1 MKIESIKLHNWRNI
15 SACNLD
21 ISSKVVVLY
30 GENGAGKTN
39 LLESIYVLS
48 SLRSFRDHAKNNLI
62 KKGEDR
68 ALIEAKVKSSMGTRN
83 MLWSYSSRARHLSI
97 DNVPQKKISVWF
109 SLIRS
114 ILFAPEHINIVRG
127 GPEYRR
133 NFIDRARF
141 IANPSYLSVIQKYLF
156 YIDQK
161 KALLRSKNIDK
172 VVLEILNQN
181 IVEYGIK
188 VILQRKAMLESLQEP
203 FQTMHKNMTEGKEIT
218 TLRFKGLGEVDN
230 EKLRNHFE
238 EKLKKMQDEEIRQMK
253 LLVGPHRDDIEILIN
268 GFPSKKFASQGQ
280 ARTIVLALKLAEL
293 QAATQRNEYPLFLL
307 DDLSSELDRIRTNR
321 LMSIL
326 SDFNNQIWLTTTDP
340 NHLGP
345 VPKNTLQKIRI
356 SEGLC
361 YPS

>member
-1 MKIESIKLHNWRNI
+1 MKIETIKLRNWRNI
-15 SACNLD
+15 TSCNLD

-62 KKGEDR
+62 QKGAES
-68 ALIEAKVKSSMGTRN
+68 AFIEAKVKSSMGTRN

-97 DNVPQKKISVWF
+97 DNVPQKKIAGWF

-141 IANPSYLSVIQKYLF
+141 IANPTYLSVIQKYLF
-156 YIDQK
+156 YIEQK
-161 KALLRSKNIDK
+161 KALLRSKQIDR
-172 VVLEILNQN
+172 VVLQILNEN
-181 IVEYGIK
+181 IIEFGIK
-188 VILQRKAMLESLQEP
+188 VILQRKSILEALQHP
-203 FQTMHKNMTEGKEIT
+203 FQQMHQSMTEGKEIIT
-218 TLRFKGLGEVDN
+218 MRMKGLGEIDN
-230 EKLRNHFE
+230 ENLRARFTEKIAKME
-238 EKLKKMQDEEIRQMK
+238 EEEIRQTK
-253 LLVGPHRDDIEILIN
+253 VLVGPHRDDIEILID

-293 QAATQRNEYPLFLL
+293 QAAKERNEYPLFLL
-307 DDLSSELDRIRTNR
+307 DDLSSELDRVRTNR

-356 SEGLC
+356 SDGIC